1 MTPPAKSQRERDEE
15 KRKQKLAD
23 IDEQVKSGRL
33 TVREMTP
40 EERERLM
47 TPREPRG
54 KGKR

>member
-47 TPREPRG
+47 TPREDRG
-54 KGKR
+54 RRR